1 MIVDGGSAAGAE
13 ERITLDQVQA
23 LQAKG
28 EPVVLLDVRK
38 DGGWAESEVKA
49 AGAIRLPPDDAAP
62 RAAELALPR
71 NAWLVAYCA

>member
-13 ERITLDQVQA
+13 ERITLDQLQA

-28 EPVVLLDVRK
+28 ERVVLLDVRK
-38 DGGWAESEVKA
+38 DGAWAESDVMA
-49 AGAIRLPPDDAAP
+49 AGAIRIPPDDAAL

>member
-1 MIVDGGSAAGAE
+1 MVNGSSAAGAE

-38 DGGWAESEVKA
+38 DAAWAESEVKA
-49 AGAIRLPPDDAAP
+49 AGAIRIPPDDAAL

>member
-1 MIVDGGSAAGAE
+1 MVDGSSAAGTE

-38 DGGWAESEVKA
+38 DGAWAESEVKT
-49 AGAIRLPPDDAAP
+49 AGAIRIPPDDAAL

-71 NAWLVAYCA
+71 NSWLVAYCA

>member
-1 MIVDGGSAAGAE
+1 VTDGGGVSAGV
-13 ERITLDQVQA
+13 ERITLDQLQA

-28 EPVVLLDVRK
+28 EPVVLLDARK
-38 DGGWAESEVKA
+38 DGAWAESDLKA
-49 AGAIRLPPDDAAP
+49 AGAIRIPPDDAAL

>member
-1 MIVDGGSAAGAE
+1 MDGGSAARAE
-13 ERITLDQVQA
+13 ERITLDQVQS
-23 LQAKG
+23 LQAGG

-38 DGGWAESEVKA
+38 DGAWAESEGKA
-49 AGAIRLPPDDAAP
+49 AGAIRIPPDDAAL

>member
-1 MIVDGGSAAGAE
+1 MTAGGSAAGAE
-13 ERITLDQVQA
+13 ERITLDRVQT

-28 EPVVLLDVRK
+28 EPVVLLDARK
-38 DGGWAESEVKA
+38 DGAWAESEVKA
-49 AGAIRLPPDDAAP
+49 AGAIRIPPDDAAL